1 MSNNINIVNNA
12 ESATTITKIKAI
24 PRKRI
29 TKITVEYENEMPVGR
44 LEEMLAKIY
53 AKKIAD
59 GTLDIDNTKQ
69 NEKSNKPLKTA

>member
-1 MSNNINIVNNA
+1 
-12 ESATTITKIKAI
+12 
-24 PRKRI
+24 
-29 TKITVEYENEMPVGR
+29 
-44 LEEMLAKIY
+44 MLAKIY